1 MKVLLVSDV
10 RKLGWLG
17 DVVDVADGY
26 ARNYLFPQGLAKAAT
41 DNNIKS
47 IAKAKAARAE
57 ERKFER
63 QQLEKA
69 CQAVEGKEAV
79 IAAAVNELGHLFG
92 SVFRHDIAKN
102 LREQGFEVADEIVM
116 LHEHIKEVGTY
127 SVKLEFADDLVAH
140 VSVVVVP
147 EGVDAETFKAQQK
160 EAAKEAAKLAAEQKA
175 QEKEAAEKTET
186 QAKAEGAPEAE
197 AKPQGEGKGKP
208 EGKGKAEGKDKAEH
222 KGKPAKSEAPK
233 KEKPAKG
240 EASKKEKPAAQ

>member
-17 DVVDVADGY
+17 DVVDVTDGY

-57 ERKFER
+57 ERQLER
-63 QQLEKA
+63 KQLEKA
-69 CQAVEGKEAV
+69 CQAVSGAEAV

-102 LREQGFEVADEIVM
+102 LRDQGFEVADEVVM

-127 SVKLEFADDLVAH
+127 KVKLEFADDLTAS

-147 EGVDAETFKAQQK
+147 EGIDAETFKAQQK
-160 EAAKEAAKLAAEQKA
+160 EAAKEAARLAAELEA
-175 QEKEAAEKTET
+175 QE
-186 QAKAEGAPEAE
+186 AKAPEPEAKSQPEGE
-197 AKPQGEGKGKP
+197 AKPEGESKP
-208 EGKGKAEGKDKAEH
+208 EGKSKPKGKAKPEGKS
-222 KGKPAKSEAPK
+222 KS
-233 KEKPAKG
+233 AKG
-240 EASKKEKPAAQ
+240 ETLPKGEPAA

>member
-1 MKVLLVSDV
+1 MRVLLVSDV

-26 ARNYLFPQGLAKAAT
+26 ARNFLFPQGLAKAAT

-57 ERKFER
+57 ERNLER
-63 QQLEKA
+63 KQLEKA
-69 CQAVEGKEAV
+69 AQAVNGAEAV

-102 LREQGFEVADEIVM
+102 LREQGFEVADEVVM

-127 SVKLEFADDLVAH
+127 SVKLEFADDLTAS

-147 EGVDAETFKAQQK
+147 EGIDAETFKAQQK
-160 EAAKEAAKLAAEQKA
+160 EAAREAARLAAEQKA
-175 QEKEAAEKTET
+175 QEQQAEP
-186 QAKAEGAPEAE
+186 KAES
-197 AKPQGEGKGKP
+197 KP
-208 EGKGKAEGKDKAEH
+208 EGEAKLEGESKPESKAKPEGESKPKVKAKPKGKS
-222 KGKPAKSEAPK
+222 KPAEE
-233 KEKPAKG
+233 KEK
-240 EASKKEKPAAQ
+240 